1 MERLPELDQA
11 YALLEREGVPPHIVR
26 HCEKVALVGTF
37 LALELLR
44 CGEQVPVK
52 LVTVGGLLHDLTKH
66 HSIRTGENHAQSA
79 RRRLLE
85 LGYPEV
91 AEVVGNHIFL
101 KPGPPGAPI
110 RADELVYYADK
121 RVRHEEI
128 VTLRERFVDL
138 RERYG
143 RRPSSWVRIW
153 HLEELTK
160 LLERRIFKRLPFGP
174 ERVLELNRVED
185 IRGCLIAWLSF
196 AEGTL
201 RKGRSPFAAE
211 KR

>member
-1 MERLPELDQA
+1 MAGIPGLEEAYRLLHE
-11 YALLEREGVPPHIVR
+11 EGVLPHIVR
-26 HCEKVALVGTF
+26 HCEKVALVAVFLGRELRRVGEPVN
-37 LALELLR
+37 LALV
-44 CGEQVPVK
+44 CA
-52 LVTVGGLLHDLTKH
+52 GGLLHDLTKH
-66 HSIRTGENHAQSA
+66 HSLRTGENHAESA
-79 RRRLLE
+79 RRKLLE
-85 LGYPEV
+85 LGWPEV

-128 VTLRERFVDL
+128 VSLRERFVDL

-143 RRPSSWVRIW
+143 RRPASWVRIFR
-153 HLEELTK
+153 LEELTK

-185 IRGCLIAWLSF
+185 IRGCLTAWLSS
-196 AEGTL
+196 AEEIP
-201 RKGRSPFAAE
+201 RKERFL
-211 KR
+211 